1 MDFIKF
7 GDKYIVRLD
16 KGEEIVSTLKKFCEK
31 ENVKLGWIK
40 GIGAV
45 DEAKIGIFKVDEKK
59 YYTKVLKGDYE
70 ITSLLGNISTMDG
83 ETYLHL
89 HINLSDDEY
98 KTYGGHLD
106 SARISATGELIIGT
120 IEGEVNR
127 QHNEEIG
134 INLYSF
140 D

>member
-1 MDFIKF
+1 M
-7 GDKYIVRLD
+7 G
-16 KGEEIVSTLKKFCEK
+16 
-31 ENVKLGWIK
+31 NV
-40 GIGAV
+40 
-45 DEAKIGIFKVDEKK
+45 
-59 YYTKVLKGDYE
+59 
-70 ITSLLGNISTMDG
+70 STMDG

-106 SARISATGELIIGT
+106 SARISATGEIIIGT
-120 IEGEVNR
+120 VEGEVNR
-127 QHNEEIG
+127 EFDEEIG

>member
-1 MDFIKF
+1 MDFKKF

-59 YYTKVLKGDYE
+59 YYTKILKGDYE